1 MYVGVRCC
9 VCFSVGCLECVRLE
23 KGGLGAGVGAQGSGL
38 RGGVCVVGV
47 CCFCGLTKID

>member
-1 MYVGVRCC
+1 MWVFGVVC
-9 VCFSVGCLECVRLE
+9 VFLWGVWSVCGWR
-23 KGGLGAGVGAQGSGL
+23 KGGFGAGVGAHGSGL